1 MKICENCPFKE
12 QAELYCD
19 GEEMMKI
26 CKYQSMCE
34 RVLEQCIIRIKQR
47 RKSVE
52 NVQYHINPIRKYRV
66 GFFFK

>member
-26 CKYQSMCE
+26 CKYQAMCG
-34 RVLEQCIIRIKQR
+34 RVLEQCIHSQ
-47 RKSVE
+47 VQWETMDE
-52 NVQYHINPIRKYRV
+52 NTKFLSN
-66 GFFFK
+66 